1 MSEEED
7 TKRQHVVNAQD
18 AREQASEGRY
28 SFLRSEFR
36 RGKPTADHPEGEIF
50 EIPHKDLFDND
61 QQERWEDLQEERR
74 GYDREPDVMSP
85 DGKTVI
91 VRGQTMYPYMKDNA
105 RVTVKLGG
113 KTVKATEAVQLAI
126 VVWGVDGAARAREAG
141 INFNEIAVVWAKQKY
156 EMEERLRS
164 DSKSASGGV
173 GVAPTS

>member
-1 MSEEED
+1 MSDDD
-7 TKRQHVVNAQD
+7 TKQHVVNARD

-36 RGKPTADHPEGEIF
+36 RGNPSPEHPEGEIF

-74 GYDREPDVMSP
+74 SYDREPDVMSP

-91 VRGQTMYPYMKDNA
+91 VRGQLMYPYMKGGE

-113 KTVKATEAVQLAI
+113 KTVKATEAVQLAV
-126 VVWGVDGAARAREAG
+126 VVWGEDGAARANAAG
-141 INFNEIAVVWAKQKY
+141 INFNEIAVVWAKQKF
-156 EMEERLRS
+156 EMEERLRQ
-164 DSKSASGGV
+164 DSKSATGGV
-173 GVAPTS
+173 GVAPVAQ